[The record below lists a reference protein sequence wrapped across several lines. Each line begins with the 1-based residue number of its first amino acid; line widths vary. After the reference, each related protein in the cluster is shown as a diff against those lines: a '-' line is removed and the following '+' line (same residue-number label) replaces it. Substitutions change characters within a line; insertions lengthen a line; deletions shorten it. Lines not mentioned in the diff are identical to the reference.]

1 MPQSWFD
8 QFREVDEPPPRVA
21 GASWFDQFREVD
33 EPPPRVAGTSWFDQ
47 FREVDAPTTYDDE
60 FGRPAVPSSRVVGP
74 RKARAL
80 GSEPDVRARRGWPEP
95 PALAPLESR
104 PLVPSS
110 LLSPVVLP
118 TLAPRRVGP
127 MQPQTG
133 QARRSD
139 DQADVVGR
147 SDRDPPTI
155 PNRAIRYRAAKRPP
169 PEADRP
175 PSPAD
180 QEFGTPRIP
189 QPRDGTDGSRIRD
202 LGISLAKGLITVP
215 DAALG
220 LSDIFMTGGFAGQ
233 GAETLGFR
241 PTEWKATLDTYYSD
255 QQQRANRS
263 VQEADGLIEKAT
275 AALTHPST
283 IAHAV
288 IESLPLMAAGGAV
301 GRVVS
306 TAMRP
311 FMAGA
316 VGEGVVSAGASAA
329 EIRQQSETGRLT
341 PGQRAVAGT
350 SGTLTGALGA
360 LGGRIAERLGVVD
373 VNTLLAAGLTDP
385 VAYQNLFRAI
395 VFGAFQE
402 GVLEELPQ
410 SVQEQ
415 VLQNAATDRPLWE
428 HVDTAAVMG
437 TLAGAVMGGGAQ
449 VAALAG
455 PRTTAPETGVDEPA
469 PGTPPGDV
477 PVSEAPPPS
486 GRPAPAAQPT
496 SWFDQFQE
504 AGDIPLDAPPPPS
517 PGARVDEEIESA
529 RPLPGTETPAAPA
542 RHDYSSTQVTLPP
555 TERADIARLANTIPN
570 EDLAEKG
577 REAEPHITVKY
588 GLHSRPDA
596 LATLQEILRDEPPV
610 TVTFGKTAIFPDS
623 GDGDVV
629 KVDIESPDLRRLHKK
644 IADALPNTETHG
656 DYTPHA
662 TVAYVQPGLGKKYVG
677 RTDLEG
683 RQVTFDQM
691 LFAGTDDTKTSIPL
705 PGRGGP
711 SPAAIDPPDAGEAR
725 KSVRTPQVTRE
736 ALEQSET
743 RELRRIAAELEA
755 FPFAGKTYRE
765 AGPRRGGDLAVQ
777 GRTPGAAVYWD
788 IVGGT
793 PERPVFRYSRGQ
805 VAEKLEAFLR
815 DGTRSVVSDLAVDV
829 AKRRLHGD
837 PTVRTPDLPPE
848 AGDPRIQVA
857 PLDGL
862 SDADAAV
869 QARAIRAVEANPDE
883 LVQRYEARFGK
894 VVGADHAK
902 TLFGEDYTDPESRT
916 RHTQAVHQPS
926 SALAHHIFETRMQ
939 AAQPGDLMLMLSGG
953 PGSGKTSSIR
963 NIPELPDVAHTIYDS
978 NLTRRDGATRD
989 IEAALDANLDVGIVH
1004 VLRDPVVAFRDGVV
1018 PRAETQGRIVTIAQ
1032 HVRNHGQARETFRA
1046 LQKQYADNDR
1056 VGFTV
1061 IDNRGSAPEVVGVDV
1076 LNHEEYNEDDVRR
1089 RITHALEDAHA
1100 AGRISDAVYAATK
1113 GASAQGVAEDPGRRH
1128 PPIQRVGRQ
1137 VARLGRVEPSPPR
1150 DAAQPTTRRTR
1161 PLVLTKNP
1169 AGTWSFGG
1177 SVPKD
1182 LAYAN
1187 RATGAPISDEDAA
1200 QIAQHGPGL
1209 FRARIRSLTWPSEAD
1224 ALAAARVLGIDEV
1237 DGYDGKTI
1245 PTAPRESP
1253 SVEPQIAGQPPTAV
1267 GWSQEVPDGRTDRDR
1282 PGRRDE
1288 RRRRTSVPDRT
1299 ASPGALGAVPA
1310 EPRAPAAPA
1319 EREGPTPGDSER
1331 VPSDGVRDRPDT
1343 GTQPGAAPVTDRGTV
1358 PRRALSPS
1366 GAVGDAGP
1374 VPPDYRLT
1382 SDRVRAIVSR
1392 GSITRVR
1399 DNLAALDT
1407 VKAILADR
1415 RYATPDEQDVLA
1427 KYVGW
1432 GDSAVAAFLDSHP
1445 RRTWTPSETRVWQA
1459 VQDAT
1464 TAEER
1469 AALIRS
1475 APNAHFT
1482 YDLYAPI
1489 WQALERYGF
1498 TGGRVLEPA
1507 VGTGHA
1513 FGVMPAQMQ
1522 QASTL
1527 SAVELEPMTAA
1538 IAQALYP
1545 SARVQPVGY
1554 EEARIP
1560 RNTQDLVISNV
1571 PFGDFGVRDRRFPAF
1586 LTKRIHNYFFANAL
1600 EHVRPGGLVAFIT
1613 SRYTMDA
1620 QATAKVRRYLMD
1632 RAHFLGAVRL
1642 PNTAFKQSAKTEV
1655 VTDLILLQKHQEGEA
1670 RRPEADRFVATEE
1683 VPALSRTD
1691 ASGRRV
1697 PVVRSAWYTAHP
1709 TLILGTES
1717 LEGSQYGSHEYTV
1730 TAKTRSVTDALGRA
1744 LATLLPDG
1752 AYQPATTAATTTRPE
1767 PAVVE
1772 GVFKPGELR
1781 VVDDTVVRVTPD
1793 GETVAMDVSKAA
1805 AARVRGMVAIRD
1817 ALRATVAA
1825 MRDPETSN
1833 ADIRARQQALTTAY
1847 ADFSKQY
1854 GTLNSRTNRGLFRD
1868 DPEAANLLG
1877 LEVLTPKSRLT
1888 QDARGKKILR
1898 VTHDVTGLADI
1909 FTTRTIRAETEVTH
1923 VDTPHDALLASLG
1936 TTTHI
1941 DWPYMSRISGQ
1952 SVEALQASLRS
1963 DGRVFEQPD
1972 GSWVTADEYLS
1983 GDVKTKLAD
1992 AEAAAADEPTRF
2004 TANVTALTTVQ
2015 PSDKTFEDITIALG
2029 SHWVPP
2035 SDVDAFIQDE
2045 LQVASGQ
2052 LTTKLSATET
2062 VVHWTVEV
2070 SWTAEKAGDG
2080 HRLAVRYGP
2089 GDRYAYGLT
2098 DMLHDALNLRTP
2110 SLGWWE
2116 GSGDTR
2122 RYVKALEA
2130 TQAARGNV
2138 EELRR
2143 AWTAWV
2149 YDQPE
2154 VQQRLVDTYNE
2165 RFNRTVRRVYDGGHL
2180 QDSLTRHGL
2189 ALPFDLYPHQ
2199 LNAIWRTLSSGNTLL
2214 AHEVGAGKTFE
2225 MIVTAMEMRRTG
2237 RARKPLITVP
2247 THLLSQWRADILKA
2261 YPAAR
2266 VLAFDE
2272 TDLAARKRQQAMA
2285 RIAFG
2290 DWDIVLVPHSSFQLL
2305 KVSDARLITVM
2316 QDWVDE
2322 LRDAE
2327 AAAQADGD
2335 RDSVKQME
2343 RKRRQIEDKVA
2354 NKTKSLNR
2362 GQDNALTWEDLGVD
2376 ALFVD
2381 EAHVF
2386 KNLFFFS
2393 KLDNLRGLSRS
2404 EADRSL
2410 DLYVKVQDINEQSN
2424 YRNLTL
2430 ATATPV
2436 MNSMAELFTMQRY
2449 LQPHRLRQLGVDHF
2463 DNWYAMFGQALPTH
2477 EQRPDGSYHEVM
2489 RLRAFKNLDALYR
2502 TVTEVMDYVGWQDM
2516 PYLKLPT
2523 LKGNRVTVVQ
2533 TDPHPMYETL
2543 RRWFEQRLAALRVTP
2558 PHVDRNTGKYI
2569 APERL
2574 HPLTGVGMNKPD
2586 NILTVMNDAKAAA
2599 IDVRL
2604 VLGDA
2609 ASDVPHSRVQTAARD
2624 LVTIYR
2630 AEATTKGVVLVFLDH
2645 GTPRDPPPLE
2655 FLSGV
2660 TIADQTAG
2668 VPLGTEADLDPGQ
2681 VVGELEG
2688 EFNLYE
2694 ALKAALVGHGVPSH
2708 EIAFI
2713 HQAKRAAERLA
2724 LFDAA
2729 NEGRIRVLVA
2739 STDKGGVGM
2748 NIQRRLAAIAHI
2760 DAPRAQRPGDLRQRD
2775 GRGIRQGNTYDEI
2788 DIRRYVTKGTTDEWL
2803 YGMLNQKATLINQF
2817 MRGDATEFHDDDP
2830 STMSIE
2836 EAQIR
2841 ATGDP
2846 RGIEL
2851 TELRSSL
2858 ARLTAQAAA
2867 AERAQ
2872 AAAKASRAR
2881 EERRRDEHD
2890 ANLAAMETWIDR
2902 HAHNLTGDRFVMR
2915 VGATEYTGRKRAN
2928 AAIRRVA
2935 AQVFST
2941 REDRPVGQLGGLDV
2955 TATWSGI
2962 RQAVVVHLAHPTNGG
2977 TMLAATLEGAAG
2989 HIGEGRDV
2997 VRSLLNRYHAFREEP
3012 DTHRRAMREASEAL
3026 ARARRTLERPV
3037 DAVEKAR
3044 AAQARIAALEAELTA
3059 ESHAK
3064 DAALD
3069 QARRAQTAAR
3079 ADTTDEPPPTGGGS
3093 GAANV
3098 GTFAPT
3104 RPGRATTT
3112 PARPETIHPIEFP
3125 ELVDLA
3131 RRLQRTPKVVRAF
3144 RKAGKVG
3151 EFRPGSIR
3159 LAADLF
3165 KTGQEQQ
3172 LAKTLA
3178 HEIGHLI
3185 DWLPTPTLKRG
3196 NILGRL
3202 RSLRS
3207 YLRGTFTG
3215 PDGTTI
3221 KNTAIRDELKAL
3233 SATWRPWNRATSPA
3247 RFREYRDSARE
3258 LYADAVS
3265 VLLND
3270 PELLTR
3276 DAPQFAQAFF
3286 DGLDRKPDVRQAYFE
3301 LQEQLSGTRVELVE
3315 KRRAGVR
3322 RMWHE
3327 GNVKALELEQLRQRQ
3342 TTERRHHLWFRLRHE
3357 LLDKHTTFLDRVH
3370 ALEQRG
3376 VTINPDDDPRY
3387 LLSERNY
3394 LGGKLKGFVEEQF
3407 APIHQE
3413 ILESGVGWATF
3424 GELLFYDRIL
3434 AGDRSELA
3442 NPKGL
3447 SPADAT
3453 ELRDRVIADLGPERA
3468 RVATAAADRFRAVVK
3483 DVATQA
3489 HEAGL
3494 YTDELFKQMQAN
3506 PAYVTFQVI
3515 DHLEDGVTSRVYR
3528 QIGTLKWIAH
3538 PADATVLKTLVTLRA
3553 IEHNRVKH
3561 TAIRFLHQHH
3571 PEDIENAKT
3580 VGSGRGRRPIESKD
3594 PDTHLVRYFKGGRLV
3609 GVYVD
3614 QYIAD
3619 ALENNSVG
3627 QNLMV
3632 IQLLQMVNGRYFRPV
3647 FTTFNLGFQTFNLAR
3662 DVGRFWKATP
3672 QLRGTGIG
3680 DTLLR
3685 YWQAVPMAKVRAFG
3699 LSARPSA
3706 KELAAYRDLIDSEK
3720 AGILSITY
3728 NDFILGR
3735 ETEDTQM
3742 EDVLARLGVTTF
3754 TPKPRRMVFRP
3765 FIQMLDTIKEVG
3777 DFIETI
3783 PKGAGI
3789 HHFRGDGEIAD
3800 ISPQDRAFIRERMG
3814 SPDFL
3819 AGGTAKAAMNNLLL
3833 FSNAIFQGV
3842 RADLKTATEPRTRAG
3857 FWWKT
3862 ATVNLL
3868 PKAVMFLAL
3877 AGLLG
3882 PDLKRLFQK
3891 VSEYDRT
3898 NYIPVPVGVD
3908 AHDNVIYIRIP
3919 QDDMG
3924 RLIGGLFWKA
3934 LQVARDDDVFSSLG
3948 QLADYS
3954 AGQFPSVAPV
3964 FEAGLSTVQF
3974 VSGRNP
3980 YDAFRGR
3987 YVFTEDEFK
3996 ARDWR
4001 TVKKFIGWQFQQLG
4015 GGIVWKFYPG
4025 EQRPR
4030 ERTPA
4035 QKVLEL
4041 PVVSNVIGRFV
4052 RITNYGE
4059 IEAFRGAQRQAARGE
4074 AQRRLTEN
4082 EGINDAIR
4090 AYLELPADRQ
4100 TVDERNTLARQLTRA
4115 LYDSPRERADREN
4128 PIRTKLRIGILRGEA
4143 DPLVDTLLSAGS
4155 NTEKVAILDAAQDT
4169 MAEDAFEA
4177 WLGMAVDQ
4185 RIISRDVRADVLRR
4199 ADARAAVEAGA
4210 GR

>member
-1 MPQSWFD
+1 MPQ
-8 QFREVDEPPPRVA
+8 
-21 GASWFDQFREVD
+21 SWFDQFREVD

-60 FGRPAVPSSRVVGP
+60 FGWPAVPSSRVVGP

-127 MQPQTG
+127 MPPQTG

-316 VGEGVVSAGASAA
+316 VGEGIVSAGASAA

-765 AGPRRGGDLAVQ
+765 AGPRRGGDLEVQ

-793 PERPVFRYSRGQ
+793 PESGRRVFRYSRGQ
-805 VAEKLEAFLR
+805 VAEKLQAFLR

-829 AKRRLHGD
+829 ARRRLRGD
-837 PTVRTPDLPPE
+837 TTVRTPDLPPE
-848 AGDPRIQVA
+848 AGDPLPGV
-857 PLDGL
+857 GG
-862 SDADAAV
+862 
-869 QARAIRAVEANPDE
+869 QARA
-883 LVQRYEARFGK
+883 
-894 VVGADHAK
+894 
-902 TLFGEDYTDPESRT
+902 
-916 RHTQAVHQPS
+916 
-926 SALAHHIFETRMQ
+926 
-939 AAQPGDLMLMLSGG
+939 
-953 PGSGKTSSIR
+953 
-963 NIPELPDVAHTIYDS
+963 
-978 NLTRRDGATRD
+978 TRD
-989 IEAALDANLDVGIVH
+989 
-1004 VLRDPVVAFRDGVV
+1004 P
-1018 PRAETQGRIVTIAQ
+1018 T
-1032 HVRNHGQARETFRA
+1032 
-1046 LQKQYADNDR
+1046 
-1056 VGFTV
+1056 
-1061 IDNRGSAPEVVGVDV
+1061 
-1076 LNHEEYNEDDVRR
+1076 
-1089 RITHALEDAHA
+1089 
-1100 AGRISDAVYAATK
+1100 
-1113 GASAQGVAEDPGRRH
+1113 
-1128 PPIQRVGRQ
+1128 
-1137 VARLGRVEPSPPR
+1137 
-1150 DAAQPTTRRTR
+1150 QPTTRRR
-1161 PLVLTKNP
+1161 LPLVLTKNP

-1571 PFGDFGVRDRRFPAF
+1571 PFGDFGVRDRRFPAL

-3286 DGLDRKPDVRQAYFE
+3286 DGLDRKPDVRQAYFD

-3494 YTDELFKQMQAN
+3494 YTDELFKQMQTN